1 MSTVASAVFAG
12 LGVLLAGNLPWIA
25 LFAPLNLRVFPSI
38 PWAIVPMA
46 IYLWLY
52 WQYIGGRIGSLDT
65 AAMRRANL
73 RASRLG
79 ADVWT
84 IAIVT
89 GLIGFAA
96 VLALVTLMARLI
108 TMPESAPITLPEEM
122 PPLTG
127 FLLLV
132 MGSIVAGMT
141 EEAGFRGYMQGPIE
155 RRYGLAL
162 AVLVNG
168 LMFGLLHFPNHPA
181 AAISMLPYYIAVSAI
196 YGGLTW
202 AANSILP
209 ALTLHIGGNVWS
221 LTRLWVTGRP
231 EWQLSPT
238 APPLIWDV
246 GPDTA
251 FFVTAV
257 VFFVLTAVTV
267 VLCRSM
273 RTLASSRAVASL
285 SSSNVEGACG
295 SRGEEKVH
303 RA

>member
-1 MSTVASAVFAG
+1 VPSAVFAG

-25 LFAPLNLRVFPSI
+25 LLAPLNLRVFPSI
-38 PWAIVPMA
+38 PWAIVPMS
-46 IYLWLY
+46 IYLRLY

-65 AAMRRANL
+65 ALMRRANL
-73 RASRLG
+73 RANRLG
-79 ADVWT
+79 AAVWT

-108 TMPESAPITLPEEM
+108 TMPESAPITLPADI

-127 FLLLV
+127 FLLLA
-132 MGSIVAGMT
+132 MASIVAGIT
-141 EEAGFRGYMQGPIE
+141 EEAGFRGYMQGPVE
-155 RRYGLAL
+155 RQYGLAL
-162 AVLVNG
+162 AVLLNG

-209 ALTLHIGGNVWS
+209 ALALHVSGNVWS
-221 LTRLWVTGRP
+221 LTRLWVTGLP

-238 APPLIWDV
+238 APPLIWDA

-251 FFVTAV
+251 FFVTAAAF
-257 VFFVLTAVTV
+257 VFLTTMTV
-267 VLCRSM
+267 MLCLSM
-273 RTLASSRAVASL
+273 RTLALGPAVVSRDVL
-285 SSSNVEGACG
+285 
-295 SRGEEKVH
+295 
-303 RA
+303 